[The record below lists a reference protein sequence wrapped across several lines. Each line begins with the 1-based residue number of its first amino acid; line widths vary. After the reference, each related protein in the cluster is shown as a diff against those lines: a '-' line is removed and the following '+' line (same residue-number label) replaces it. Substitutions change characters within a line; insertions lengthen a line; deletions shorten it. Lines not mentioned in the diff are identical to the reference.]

1 MKKFY
6 LLFAMLFTVMTA
18 FAQEEV
24 TVNINSKTGEWTA
37 GSAATWAYEWAT
49 YSDAPQVTIANVEKR
64 NNMAYWDGTNIQF
77 YNSVSYSG
85 TQQTYRISVSVGYII
100 SAIELDFVKYAR
112 PADVAGAHD
121 VTGFCGVSFDGVN
134 VFENESYEEPVHASI
149 EGLESEE
156 LSQVDMIIS
165 GANPA
170 VFANTSNFV
179 IKLINL
185 DDRSTAL
192 AELISVVQAYEGYLN
207 QFVVAPGPG
216 NYGEDEVTTF
226 RNAIEEGHNVDGPMG
241 DEYTAEQIKALTQAI
256 KDAYEAVLASRVPM
270 TLADGFY
277 RIKAAMQYYIQ
288 TTEIDPETEEEN
300 TKTTYVDKYMYSV
313 LDGNTVKARWAS
325 VDDPATDCPS
335 LWKVTNAGN
344 GTWKI
349 ENMATE
355 SAFNN
360 VTRSTQVTM
369 TIGGDN
375 RMSIDPLA
383 TIDGVTYVDI
393 RVSTQ
398 DASTNGQYLHQ
409 GGHGSGK
416 GTNGNVV
423 GYWSESSF
431 SEDGTLN
438 LSGTEW
444 VFEPVDEATAQAIIE
459 AYKPI
464 QDEMLMRERY
474 KIMLADAKEK
484 LKLAKDEHP
493 VNLIT
498 SNEQFSS
505 PYTETREG
513 SINNLLDGNTT
524 TYWHS
529 DWSASVPNHTHYLQ
543 VALVEPVDAD
553 IYLRISRR
561 PVVNDH
567 VTLWGVMGSNNA
579 EAADEEWEE
588 LASLDTPYGSNT
600 ETKEAGPFST
610 KGYQHLRF
618 YIDGTSTGRG
628 YGHVS
633 EFQLFYYLSNPNA
646 QANFMGDL
654 ATNLEN
660 VINAQKNIEIA
671 DLTMDEYNAL
681 KEAYDAFMAKFTDP
695 TELRQTLAEREGTA
709 AAIKVG
715 TNPGFW
721 ASDTDAAAYTTLY
734 NEAKAYDEKG
744 DYTPE
749 KSANYVE
756 QLNSKA
762 EALMAS
768 AIGIKEGKWY
778 RIRFATEEDFDTY
791 GWNKNAG
798 RVDSETSNDEP
809 LFGKYVTV
817 AKYEPV
823 EGAENGEYNII
834 DAIAEDVTMGENL
847 FFDDEEDIVEKDL
860 ALFRFVSVGDSAYI
874 LQNKGTNM
882 FVKAAGGSG
891 AVTLSSHP
899 SLFTASAIGYG
910 LNAIA
915 AKSITGDKQ
924 NYLHG
929 QKSYNVLVTWNAN
942 TPGTASA
949 LYIEEAGDVTD
960 YEGRQFNVAAQPGAV
975 NTFCFPVE
983 ISSEDG
989 GMYDVAVE
997 GSKITLCPIE
1007 KAVAGRPFIYILDEP
1022 DAYVEGSETEIIAFN
1037 HGYDLVTEPQTQ
1049 NALKGTFSTITLDR
1063 GEAYA
1068 KGNTFVVNTV
1078 SKNTPITDSRITVGA
1093 NRAYISVDEKFDLEA
1108 ELEVSI
1114 DETIE
1119 DGIAETLNKV
1129 TRSGAIY
1136 TLDGRLVSTKGNLND
1151 LRRSGKGLYI
1161 INGVKVIVK

>member
-179 IKLINL
+179 IKLIKL

-192 AELISVVQAYEGYLN
+192 AELISVVQAYEGYLT

-484 LKLAKDEHP
+484 LKLA
-493 VNLIT
+493 
-498 SNEQFSS
+498 
-505 PYTETREG
+505 
-513 SINNLLDGNTT
+513 
-524 TYWHS
+524 
-529 DWSASVPNHTHYLQ
+529 
-543 VALVEPVDAD
+543 
-553 IYLRISRR
+553 
-561 PVVNDH
+561 
-567 VTLWGVMGSNNA
+567 
-579 EAADEEWEE
+579 
-588 LASLDTPYGSNT
+588 
-600 ETKEAGPFST
+600 
-610 KGYQHLRF
+610 
-618 YIDGTSTGRG
+618 
-628 YGHVS
+628 
-633 EFQLFYYLSNPNA
+633 
-646 QANFMGDL
+646 
-654 ATNLEN
+654 
-660 VINAQKNIEIA
+660 
-671 DLTMDEYNAL
+671 
-681 KEAYDAFMAKFTDP
+681 
-695 TELRQTLAEREGTA
+695 
-709 AAIKVG
+709 
-715 TNPGFW
+715 
-721 ASDTDAAAYTTLY
+721 
-734 NEAKAYDEKG
+734 
-744 DYTPE
+744 
-749 KSANYVE
+749 
-756 QLNSKA
+756 
-762 EALMAS
+762 
-768 AIGIKEGKWY
+768 
-778 RIRFATEEDFDTY
+778 
-791 GWNKNAG
+791 
-798 RVDSETSNDEP
+798 
-809 LFGKYVTV
+809 
-817 AKYEPV
+817 
-823 EGAENGEYNII
+823 
-834 DAIAEDVTMGENL
+834 
-847 FFDDEEDIVEKDL
+847 
-860 ALFRFVSVGDSAYI
+860 
-874 LQNKGTNM
+874 
-882 FVKAAGGSG
+882 
-891 AVTLSSHP
+891 
-899 SLFTASAIGYG
+899 
-910 LNAIA
+910 
-915 AKSITGDKQ
+915 
-924 NYLHG
+924 
-929 QKSYNVLVTWNAN
+929 
-942 TPGTASA
+942 
-949 LYIEEAGDVTD
+949 
-960 YEGRQFNVAAQPGAV
+960 
-975 NTFCFPVE
+975 
-983 ISSEDG
+983 
-989 GMYDVAVE
+989 
-997 GSKITLCPIE
+997 
-1007 KAVAGRPFIYILDEP
+1007 
-1022 DAYVEGSETEIIAFN
+1022 
-1037 HGYDLVTEPQTQ
+1037 
-1049 NALKGTFSTITLDR
+1049 
-1063 GEAYA
+1063 
-1068 KGNTFVVNTV
+1068 
-1078 SKNTPITDSRITVGA
+1078 
-1093 NRAYISVDEKFDLEA
+1093 
-1108 ELEVSI
+1108 
-1114 DETIE
+1114 
-1119 DGIAETLNKV
+1119 
-1129 TRSGAIY
+1129 
-1136 TLDGRLVSTKGNLND
+1136 
-1151 LRRSGKGLYI
+1151 
-1161 INGVKVIVK
+1161 

>member
-1 MKKFY
+1 
-6 LLFAMLFTVMTA
+6 
-18 FAQEEV
+18 
-24 TVNINSKTGEWTA
+24 
-37 GSAATWAYEWAT
+37 
-49 YSDAPQVTIANVEKR
+49 
-64 NNMAYWDGTNIQF
+64 
-77 YNSVSYSG
+77 
-85 TQQTYRISVSVGYII
+85 
-100 SAIELDFVKYAR
+100 
-112 PADVAGAHD
+112 
-121 VTGFCGVSFDGVN
+121 
-134 VFENESYEEPVHASI
+134 
-149 EGLESEE
+149 
-156 LSQVDMIIS
+156 
-165 GANPA
+165 
-170 VFANTSNFV
+170 
-179 IKLINL
+179 
-185 DDRSTAL
+185 
-192 AELISVVQAYEGYLN
+192 
-207 QFVVAPGPG
+207 
-216 NYGEDEVTTF
+216 
-226 RNAIEEGHNVDGPMG
+226 
-241 DEYTAEQIKALTQAI
+241 
-256 KDAYEAVLASRVPM
+256 
-270 TLADGFY
+270 
-277 RIKAAMQYYIQ
+277 
-288 TTEIDPETEEEN
+288 
-300 TKTTYVDKYMYSV
+300 
-313 LDGNTVKARWAS
+313 
-325 VDDPATDCPS
+325 
-335 LWKVTNAGN
+335 
-344 GTWKI
+344 
-349 ENMATE
+349 
-355 SAFNN
+355 
-360 VTRSTQVTM
+360 
-369 TIGGDN
+369 
-375 RMSIDPLA
+375 MSIDPLA

-398 DASTNGQYLHQ
+398 ETAATDGLYLHQ
-409 GGHGSGK
+409 GSHASGA

-423 GYWSESSF
+423 GYKSESSF

-610 KGYQHLRF
+610 KGYQYLRF

-660 VINAQKNIEIA
+660 VINAQKDIEIA

-762 EALMAS
+762 DG
-768 AIGIKEGKWY
+768 IGH
-778 RIRFATEEDFDTY
+778 RHQ
-791 GWNKNAG
+791 G
-798 RVDSETSNDEP
+798 RQV
-809 LFGKYVTV
+809 V
-817 AKYEPV
+817 
-823 EGAENGEYNII
+823 
-834 DAIAEDVTMGENL
+834 
-847 FFDDEEDIVEKDL
+847 
-860 ALFRFVSVGDSAYI
+860 
-874 LQNKGTNM
+874 
-882 FVKAAGGSG
+882 
-891 AVTLSSHP
+891 SHP
-899 SLFTASAIGYG
+899 LRHGGRLRHLRMEQERRSRGQR
-910 LNAIA
+910 
-915 AKSITGDKQ
+915 DKQ
-924 NYLHG
+924 RRTTLRQVCHCG
-929 QKSYNVLVTWNAN
+929 QVRAR
-942 TPGTASA
+942 
-949 LYIEEAGDVTD
+949 
-960 YEGRQFNVAAQPGAV
+960 GR
-975 NTFCFPVE
+975 
-983 ISSEDG
+983 
-989 GMYDVAVE
+989 
-997 GSKITLCPIE
+997 
-1007 KAVAGRPFIYILDEP
+1007 
-1022 DAYVEGSETEIIAFN
+1022 
-1037 HGYDLVTEPQTQ
+1037 
-1049 NALKGTFSTITLDR
+1049 R
-1063 GEAYA
+1063 GE
-1068 KGNTFVVNTV
+1068 
-1078 SKNTPITDSRITVGA
+1078 R
-1093 NRAYISVDEKFDLEA
+1093 
-1108 ELEVSI
+1108 
-1114 DETIE
+1114 
-1119 DGIAETLNKV
+1119 
-1129 TRSGAIY
+1129 
-1136 TLDGRLVSTKGNLND
+1136 
-1151 LRRSGKGLYI
+1151 
-1161 INGVKVIVK
+1161 